1 MNLLDQFVLQHLQ
14 FMQLHAEL
22 KPAPKGHTPSK
33 ARVEL
38 KMSPR
43 VLEGDDAARLPGY
56 RVGCRLG
63 CRSGDAG
70 HGDHVFDAVV
80 RADAV
85 YRQVQGDA
93 MDLAEFTSHHAI
105 LSRQLYPLLAQ
116 ELKRLLTGIGVT
128 GVHLPFDLTPR
139 VNTLEGPK
147 TEVSESL
154 H

>member
-14 FMQLHAEL
+14 VTQLHAEL
-22 KPAPKGHTPSK
+22 KPAPPGHEDKK

-43 VLEGDDAARLPGY
+43 VVEGGDAAQLPAY

-70 HGDHVFDAVV
+70 HGGFVFDAVV
-80 RADAV
+80 RADAL
-85 YRQVQGDA
+85 YRQVNGEA
-93 MDLAEFTSHHAI
+93 MDLAEFTSHHAV

-116 ELKRLLTGIGVT
+116 ELRRLLMGIGVT
-128 GVHLPFDLTPR
+128 GINLPQDLTPK
-139 VNTLEGPK
+139 VNTLEGPRVD
-147 TEVSESL
+147 VSESL